1 MEEATRRVG
10 RFEVRDVVGRGGMA
24 IVYLAWQPELGRRV
38 ALKELSTFHAGDP
51 SWAKRFVSESRIA
64 GSLGHPNIVTVHD
77 YFEHEGIPYIAMEYM
92 ERGSLRPW
100 VGHLSFVQVGG
111 VLEGLLAGLAHAHQQ
126 GIVHR
131 DLKPENLMITGD
143 GSIKIADFGI
153 AKALFSPQT
162 VMTLTQSGMTV
173 GTPTYMAPEQA
184 MAKTIGPQTDLY
196 STGVIAYELLTGSPP
211 FTNTDTP
218 WAVLHAHI
226 YDPPPPIRS
235 RNPDIDRK
243 LAEWVEQLLAKEQ
256 ADRPTDA
263 LGAWHSL
270 EDILVTTVGPLWRR
284 GARLPA
290 DGVPTPPTVV
300 PPASTD
306 GESKI
311 PTAAAATAPA
321 AEPVTEPAPEP
332 EPEPEPAPTPAA
344 EAAPEPT
351 PTPVPMADAEVTL
364 PPTPTPTPTPEE
376 TYQWPDAVRG
386 GEGGRRKL
394 LLGAIALVVLAAGGF
409 ALAFLLL
416 GGSDASSSST
426 PAPTTAVPPP
436 PVPVSPGPTA
446 KSIAMTSP
454 GRNVRA
460 TIRFSDAPV
469 RAGALRV
476 PDRNLSDGHAVV
488 QLRQRG
494 VSSGLGIA
502 KLNGLTVRAAP
513 GRNRLVFTL
522 TAKKGVFSTVTAQ
535 RGAGNRS
542 VVLEAKRIVVAPPP
556 PPVVTPPPVTPV
568 SPPPVSPPPVSP
580 PPVSPPPPPPP
591 PQGGTTV
598 S

>member
-24 IVYLAWQPELGRRV
+24 VVYLAWQPELGRRV
-38 ALKELSTFHAGDP
+38 ALKELSTFHASDP
-51 SWAKRFVSESRIA
+51 SWARRFVSESRIA

-111 VLEGLLAGLAHAHQQ
+111 VLEGLLAGLAYAHDQ

-131 DLKPENLMITGD
+131 DLKPENLMITAD

-184 MAKTIGPQTDLY
+184 MAKTIAPQTDLY

-235 RNPDIDRK
+235 RNPDIDPK
-243 LAEWVEQLLAKEQ
+243 LAEWVEGLLAKEQ
-256 ADRPTDA
+256 ADRPAGA
-263 LGAWHSL
+263 LEAWHSL
-270 EDILVTTVGPLWRR
+270 EDILVTMVGPLWRR

-290 DGVPTPPTVV
+290 DGMPTPPPEVAA
-300 PPASTD
+300 PASTD

-311 PTAAAATAPA
+311 PTAAAATAPVAAATPEPTPAPVPEPAAPVAA
-321 AEPVTEPAPEP
+321 AEVTL
-332 EPEPEPAPTPAA
+332 APTPA
-344 EAAPEPT
+344 
-351 PTPVPMADAEVTL
+351 
-364 PPTPTPTPTPEE
+364 PEE

-386 GEGGRRKL
+386 ESGGRRRL
-394 LLGAIALVVLAAGGF
+394 VLGALALVVLAGGGF
-409 ALAFLLL
+409 ALAVLLL
-416 GGSDASSSST
+416 GGSDSASPST
-426 PAPTTAVPPP
+426 QPPPTTAPPP
-436 PVPVSPGPTA
+436 PVPVSSGPTA
-446 KSIAMTSP
+446 KSIAMRSP
-454 GRNVRA
+454 GKNVQA
-460 TIRFSDAPV
+460 TISFSDAPV
-469 RAGALRV
+469 RVGALGV
-476 PDRNLSDGHAVV
+476 PDRNLSDGRAVV

-494 VSSGLGIA
+494 VSSGLGVA
-502 KLNGLTVRAAP
+502 KLNGLMVRTAP
-513 GRNRLVFTL
+513 GRNRLVFTM
-522 TAKKGVFSTVTAQ
+522 TAKKGMFSTVTAR
-535 RGAGNRS
+535 RGPGGRT
-542 VVLEAKRIVVAPPP
+542 VVLEARRIVVAPPP
-556 PPVVTPPPVTPV
+556 PTVAPPPPPPPATI
-568 SPPPVSPPPVSP
+568 SPPPSPQPPPP
-580 PPVSPPPPPPP
+580 APPPPPPP
-591 PQGGTTV
+591 PPPGTTV